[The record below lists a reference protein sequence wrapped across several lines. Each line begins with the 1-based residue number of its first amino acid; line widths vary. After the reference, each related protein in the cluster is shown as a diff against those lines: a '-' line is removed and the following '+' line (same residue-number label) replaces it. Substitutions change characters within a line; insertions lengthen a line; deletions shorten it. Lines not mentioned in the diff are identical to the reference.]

1 MIRILAPLAI
11 FAALAACSSP
21 DEMSEAVAV
30 NPDGESV
37 EDRLARR
44 IGAGGEPVEFKD
56 EEERDGSV
64 RDFNYSWPAQVSAI
78 PELAAQLGRMRD
90 RALAEQKA
98 EWESALEE
106 FAGEDCATCTN
117 RGWGT
122 TWQVVADTPRFLSL
136 SAESYLYS
144 GGAHGN
150 SNFDAMVWD
159 RELGDALE
167 TRAFFTAPEGL
178 ALVIAEPYCRA
189 LNELRAERRGGM
201 GAGGDLGECPQLNEL
216 TLLIGSS
223 NGETF
228 DRLGLIAAPY
238 IAGSYAEGPY
248 EVTIP
253 LTRDML
259 AEVKPAY
266 REHFTVQ

>member
-11 FAALAACSSP
+11 LAALPACSSP
-21 DEMSEAVAV
+21 EEISEAVAV
-30 NPDGESV
+30 DPDGESV

-44 IGAGGEPVEFKD
+44 IGAGADAVEFKD
-56 EEERDGSV
+56 DETRGEAV
-64 RDFNYSWPAQVSAI
+64 REFKYSWPAQVSAI

-106 FAGEDCATCTN
+106 FAGMDCVTCTN
-117 RGWGT
+117 RGAGT

-136 SAESYLYS
+136 SAESYVYS

-150 SNFDAMVWD
+150 SSFDAMVWD
-159 RELGDALE
+159 RDVGDTLE
-167 TRAFFTAPEGL
+167 TRAFFTSPE
-178 ALVIAEPYCRA
+178 ALSSVIAEPYCTA
-189 LNELRAERRGGM
+189 LNQLQSERRGEM
-201 GAGGDLGECPQLNEL
+201 GANGDPGECPQLSEL
-216 TLLIGSS
+216 TLLVGSS

-238 IAGSYAEGPY
+238 VAGSYAEGPY

-253 LTRDML
+253 ITRDVI
-259 AEVKPAY
+259 EVVKPAY
-266 REHFTVQ
+266 AKHFTVQ